1 MWKSHQVGCSNN
13 NNITFQPKVVSDQD
27 EVELAKQLQQLE
39 DENREVSGD
48 EDEDEDEFG
57 DKHDS
62 GDEDVADEDVE

>member
-1 MWKSHQVGCSNN
+1 MFQNS
-13 NNITFQPKVVSDQD
+13 FQPKVVSDQD

-57 DKHDS
+57 GKHDS
-62 GDEDVADEDVE
+62 GDDDVGDEDMA

>member
-1 MWKSHQVGCSNN
+1 M
-13 NNITFQPKVVSDQD
+13 SDQD